1 MGAQAVAQRGPLGV
15 EQERL
20 IVEIRIP
27 QASMEM
33 TEGAIDEWLVG
44 NGSTV
49 EAGDP
54 IYSLETDKVVME
66 IVSPAAGT
74 IRIIG
79 EPGVTYQVGHV
90 IGHVE

>member
-1 MGAQAVAQRGPLGV
+1 M
-15 EQERL
+15 
-20 IVEIRIP
+20 EIRIP

-33 TEGAIDEWLVG
+33 TEGAIDVWLVDDG
-44 NGSTV
+44 TAV
-49 EAGDP
+49 EAGQP

-66 IVSPAAGT
+66 IAAPGAGT

-79 EPGVTYQVGHV
+79 EPGVTYQVGDV